1 MKKVV
6 KKYQNGGASSRIKS
20 GVKQVAKGV
29 KKGIDD
35 SIDTAKT
42 TAKNVVKS
50 SPEYRAYKAAGSAM
64 KSVDDSLQK
73 RYPNYT
79 GKGSAYDTVK
89 KGVKSVMGYKTG
101 GMVNS
106 NAKAAAS
113 KVAKGKV
120 GGISKA
126 PKTASP
132 KMKMGG
138 MKRKSC

>member
-1 MKKVV
+1 MKKLV
-6 KKYQNGGASSRIKS
+6 KKQNGGAASQIKS

-29 KKGIDD
+29 KKGVND
-35 SIDTAKT
+35 SIDSAKSTAK
-42 TAKNVVKS
+42 AVVKA
-50 SPEYRAYKAAGSAM
+50 SPEYKAYKAAGSAM

-106 NAKAAAS
+106 NAKATVS
-113 KVAKGKV
+113 KSATGKV

-126 PKTASP
+126 PKTAVP
-132 KMKMGG
+132 KAKYG
-138 MKRKSC
+138 MSMRKK